1 MFSEKQLGEIPS
13 NLREALKTISEP
25 EDRALWLHKQSGKL
39 IIKHYALERIA
50 TEKGIK
56 FDPPL
61 VIESDIV
68 NKGIAVSVTAH
79 LEEKT
84 EWSIGE
90 AAPYNNVMNYPYA
103 MAEKRA
109 KDRVILKLLDVH
121 GQVYSQ
127 EEADDFDDNRSE
139 LKQVK
144 EYLASVIEFVHTISA
159 VKLGIESKDY
169 STAGEAWYELP
180 EQDRQRLWL
189 AHSKG
194 GCFTTSQQRAIKED
208 LRKAYYG
215 DDWKGEG

>member
-1 MFSEKQLGEIPS
+1 MFSEEQLGEIPS

-50 TEKGIK
+50 TEKGVK

-61 VIESDIV
+61 VIESDIA

-139 LKQVK
+139 LK
-144 EYLASVIEFVHTISA
+144 
-159 VKLGIESKDY
+159 
-169 STAGEAWYELP
+169 
-180 EQDRQRLWL
+180 
-189 AHSKG
+189 
-194 GCFTTSQQRAIKED
+194 
-208 LRKAYYG
+208 
-215 DDWKGEG
+215 

>member
-61 VIESDIV
+61 VIESDIA

-127 EEADDFDDNRSE
+127 EEADDFDDNRRE

-194 GCFTTSQQRAIKED
+194 GCFTTSQQRTIKED

>member
-61 VIESDIV
+61 VIESDIA

-194 GCFTTSQQRAIKED
+194 GCFETFEQRAIKED

>member
-61 VIESDIV
+61 VIESDIA

-159 VKLGIESKDY
+159 VTLGIESKDY

-194 GCFTTSQQRAIKED
+194 GCFTTSQQRTIKED

>member
-39 IIKHYALERIA
+39 IIKHYALERLA
-50 TEKGIK
+50 TEKGIE

-61 VIESDIV
+61 VIESDIA

>member
-61 VIESDIV
+61 VIESDIA

-169 STAGEAWYELP
+169 STAGEAWDELP

>member
-1 MFSEKQLGEIPS
+1 MFSEEQLGEIPS

-61 VIESDIV
+61 VIESDIA

-194 GCFTTSQQRAIKED
+194 GCFTTSQQRTIKED

>member
-61 VIESDIV
+61 VIESDIA

-194 GCFTTSQQRAIKED
+194 GCFTTSQQRTIKED

>member
-61 VIESDIV
+61 VIESDIA